1 MQRTL
6 RGRQASIEKLNEA
19 LERRELIVVVGAVGV
34 GKSALAR
41 ARYEQEEA
49 HDDAQRWWC
58 ELRHATTREQVLSAL
73 ASSLDASLFS
83 QDLEQDPAEHL
94 ERLLSSRPQALLVLD
109 NAEGCAEPLSQL
121 LESWA
126 AHGSLPRTIVTS
138 RRQLALAEARHLP
151 LEGLEPDA
159 ARALFIERASLRAP
173 GMLSAPSAAELKTL
187 DALLERLDYMPLAI
201 ELFAAR
207 AGAFGLDALLEEL
220 VEVAHMRDP
229 SSPGGHSSL
238 ADALRL
244 SWRLLKPQALEF
256 LRQSAIFEG
265 SFELDAAREVIA
277 LEPGTSHMATI
288 AELIERS
295 LLRRDDDLIARKT
308 RYAPYYSVRELL
320 LSDAPRVDDDALLIR
335 YARFTTARAAQEVS
349 RLDGHDA
356 IAAIEALRR
365 AEPELRRVADDARV
379 PAPLRLEAQRAL
391 ALLRMRVGPA
401 QALIQG
407 LDDAVRLAQHNEL
420 QDQELSLRVTR
431 LQALNLLSLVGR
443 IREDAQAI
451 AAMPNLSPTQQ
462 IDAALWGASDMVC
475 TGRLDEAI
483 AQIDALLWREDATGP
498 QRAMILVAAMVTAT
512 TQGDWSKARG
522 LDTKLEL
529 ECNLAHTSL
538 HDRLAMLRARSIWAA
553 LHEESAR
560 QVVELSQDMLGLV
573 DALMY
578 HSVRPE
584 ILTQAALAYAQ
595 LGQVDRA
602 HAMFEEA
609 IADADLHGMR
619 GTQARALLH
628 LGRDVLLGLGA
639 PQAALERLEEAR
651 YVARHAG
658 MKGRVVRCEL
668 AIFDALLAL
677 AQLDL
682 ARQRLDALA
691 YEISQSSYQDAQDQ
705 LAHRMALLAFVEDRP
720 SDAIPRWE
728 ALEASDGPLRA
739 TAQLYLIAALARDG
753 ELELAQARLAKLP
766 ELGRGSCAS
775 RQRRALLSLFVTPR
789 VFRQEGLERA
799 LELPMGCPER
809 AWLVPMLRGEPL
821 TAAHAAQEAKPAA
834 LTEQVAAPTLTVG
847 PHAHWIKLPDED
859 EPLDL
864 ERKVVLARI
873 VEGLVVAWEQEPGQ
887 GLDVEQILELG
898 WPGQTILPS
907 AGANRVYVAM
917 NNLRKLGL
925 DPLLIRGQQG
935 YMLSPHVHVLRA
947 DDPSR

>member
-1 MQRTL
+1 MQRSL
-6 RGRQASIEKLNEA
+6 RGRQTSLEQLDEA
-19 LERRELIVVVGAVGV
+19 LGRRELIVVVGAAGV

-41 ARYEQEEA
+41 ARYEQEG
-49 HDDAQRWWC
+49 DAQRWWC
-58 ELRHATTREQVLSAL
+58 ELRHATTREQLLSAL

-109 NAEGCAEPLSQL
+109 NAEGCAEALSQL

-126 AHGSLPRTIVTS
+126 SHGSLPRTIVTS
-138 RRQLALAEARHLP
+138 RRQLALSDARHLP

-173 GMLSAPSAAELKTL
+173 GLLSDPAQEELKTL

-207 AGAFGLDALLEEL
+207 AGAFGLDALLKEL

-244 SWRLLKPQALEF
+244 SWRMLEPQALEF
-256 LRQSAIFEG
+256 LHQSAIFEG
-265 SFELDAAREVIA
+265 SFELDAARAVIE

-288 AELIERS
+288 ADLIERS
-295 LLRRDDDLIARKT
+295 LLRRDDDLSARKT
-308 RYAPYYSVRELL
+308 RYAPYHSVREVL
-320 LSDAPRVDDDALLIR
+320 LSDVQQRVDDGALLIR
-335 YARFTTARAAQEVS
+335 YARFITERAAQEVS

-407 LDDAVRLAQHNEL
+407 LDDAVRLAHQREL
-420 QDQELSLRVTR
+420 QDQELALRVTR
-431 LQALNLLSLVGR
+431 LQALNLLSLIGR

-451 AAMPNLSPTQQ
+451 AAMPGLSPTQQ

-483 AQIDALLWREDATGP
+483 AQIDALLLREDATGP

-512 TQGDWSKARG
+512 TQGDWSKARV
-522 LDTKLEL
+522 LDAKLEL

-595 LGQVDRA
+595 LGQAERA
-602 HAMFEEA
+602 RAMFEEA

-628 LGRDVLLGLGA
+628 LGRDVLLGVGA
-639 PQAALERLEEAR
+639 HEEALERLEEAR

-668 AIFDALLAL
+668 AIFDALLAQ

-691 YEISQSSYQDAQDQ
+691 YEVSQTSYQDAQDQ
-705 LAHRMALLAFVEDRP
+705 LEHRMAQLAFIEDRQA
-720 SDAIPRWE
+720 DAIPRWE

-753 ELELAQARLAKLP
+753 ELELARARLDKLP

-775 RQRRALLSLFVTPR
+775 RQRRALLSMFVTPR

-821 TAAHAAQEAKPAA
+821 TAERVTQAAKPTA
-834 LTEQVAAPTLTVG
+834 LTEQVAAPTLIVG
-847 PHAHWIKLPDED
+847 PQAHWIKLPDED

-864 ERKVVLARI
+864 ARKVVLARI

-898 WPGQTILPS
+898 WPGQTLLPS

-935 YMLSPHVHVLRA
+935 YMLSPHVQVLRA